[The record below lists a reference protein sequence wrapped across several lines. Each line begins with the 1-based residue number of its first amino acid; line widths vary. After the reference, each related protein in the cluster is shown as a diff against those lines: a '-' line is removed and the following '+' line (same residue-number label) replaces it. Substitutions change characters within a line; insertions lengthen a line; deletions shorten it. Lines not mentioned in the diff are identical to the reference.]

1 MGIPMNII
9 VAIDSYNG
17 IGKNGSLPWNLSK
30 DLIRFGKL
38 TTKTT
43 DKNKR
48 NVVLM
53 GRKVWQSIPE
63 KFRPLKNRLNV
74 VLSMTM
80 EPFENII
87 VARSFESAIDTIQK
101 MDDIETIW
109 NIGGIEVY
117 RKGLESNLLDKL
129 FITFVDGNFNAD
141 TFFPTIDFRSFSRE
155 NYPED
160 PSNDQEENG
169 IKFRFAVY
177 KKN

>member
-1 MGIPMNII
+1 MNII

-74 VLSMTM
+74 VLSMTV
-80 EPFENII
+80 NIDQ
-87 VARSFESAIDTIQK
+87 F
-101 MDDIETIW
+101 
-109 NIGGIEVY
+109 
-117 RKGLESNLLDKL
+117 LDFL
-129 FITFVDGNFNAD
+129 FF
-141 TFFPTIDFRSFSRE
+141 
-155 NYPED
+155 
-160 PSNDQEENG
+160 
-169 IKFRFAVY
+169 
-177 KKN
+177 